1 MRLAIPAGLILLLP
15 VIICVTAL
23 VAVVSGRGN
32 VRQIRHY
39 SDSLS
44 AGRLLVALKS
54 GIRDFELRSA
64 EWLEVSGRRRVSLA
78 KRAEGDV
85 LSTVDSPLI
94 K

>member
-1 MRLAIPAGLILLLP
+1 VAVPAGLTLLLS

-23 VAVVSGRGN
+23 VAVVSGKGN
-32 VRQIRHY
+32 VRQIGHY
-39 SDSLS
+39 LDSLS
-44 AGRLLVALKS
+44 AGRLLVALKT
-54 GIRDFELRSA
+54 GIRDFESRST
-64 EWLEVSGRRRVSLA
+64 EWLEVSGRRRMSLA